1 MLLDKAEIEQQN
13 ELQDIDHI
21 MKYCMIGLNS
31 ETRNFGN
38 LVLSDFVL
46 CTDWLWV
53 TGGYYELFVFQTDPY
68 IECNDY
74 DRNGVWKRL
83 LSVFYI

>member
-31 ETRNFGN
+31 ETEISEI
-38 LVLSDFVL
+38 L
-46 CTDWLWV
+46 
-53 TGGYYELFVFQTDPY
+53 Y
-68 IECNDY
+68 
-74 DRNGVWKRL
+74 
-83 LSVFYI
+83 